1 MNPRVLTAD
10 ELKALPRLAIVFVEC
25 WDGEYQDALPEI
37 LRAAGIRVLDVG
49 SGRDEAWASIP
60 PDRCAA
66 ALRAGGAGRIFAL
79 TATSRK

>member
-1 MNPRVLTAD
+1 MAKSSGNTIIPHTPRRRQPRYSAALSRGVVL
-10 ELKALPRLAIVFVEC
+10 
-25 WDGEYQDALPEI
+25 EI

-66 ALRAGGAGRIFAL
+66 ALRALHARFFED
-79 TATSRK
+79 